1 MPVMWAVQC
10 VRSPWQT
17 EPGPQNRGRNVD
29 ITRKRLLTGV
39 GALISAAALTV
50 GVVTFATPAGAVAG
64 IPGMDVS
71 GYQGNV
77 NWTAAWNNG
86 ARFRLRQGHR
96 GHRLHETPTSPS
108 STTAPTTSA

>member
-1 MPVMWAVQC
+1 
-10 VRSPWQT
+10 
-17 EPGPQNRGRNVD
+17 VD

-39 GALISAAALTV
+39 GRTHQRGRAH
-50 GVVTFATPAGAVAG
+50 GRVVTFATPAGAVAG

-86 ARFRLRQGHR
+86 ARFAYVKATEGT
-96 GHRLHETPTSPS
+96 GYTNPTSPS